1 MNISTSELKKE
12 LCKRQEEL
20 TVCLT
25 DRLHQIFYR
34 IIHEEFLQED
44 EIHIF
49 DLIVRIVL
57 GADKDPAESI
67 ANLMT
72 SLTNDQCFDL
82 EKRTISNSAAFIRDY
97 LKKDYIC
104 YALKTKSEGKRDG

>member
-1 MNISTSELKKE
+1 MKLSTSELKKE

-20 TVCLT
+20 TVHLT

-34 IIHEEFLQED
+34 VIHEEFLQED

-57 GADKDPAESI
+57 QADKAPAESI
-67 ANLMT
+67 ADLMT
-72 SLTNDQCFDL
+72 PLMNHQCSDL
-82 EKRTISNSAAFIRDY
+82 KERTISNSAAFIRDY
-97 LKKDYIC
+97 LKKDLIC
-104 YALKTKSEGKRDG
+104 YILKRKKAD